1 MGAFVVVIVV
11 VIVVFVVGNDGGDDR
26 SGDGGGGGGYNRV
39 DRGDKVEICFE
50 NNESLLVMF
59 FYKRP
64 NFAVF

>member
-11 VIVVFVVGNDGGDDR
+11 VIVVFVVGNDGGGDR
-26 SGDGGGGGGYNRV
+26 SGDGGGSGYNRV

-50 NNESLLVMF
+50 DNESLLVMF